1 QVVKKF
7 SERSMKKAVEETAA
21 AQNSRELTISG
32 DGKDTPVEYVVTLDV
47 ADCVVDMVCNCKDAG
62 ICLC

>member
-1 QVVKKF
+1 
-7 SERSMKKAVEETAA
+7 VEETAA